1 MLLYLIIVYSGACCA
16 SFLTVCAW
24 RLPIE
29 KSIITPRSH
38 CDCCQQPLAWY
49 DLLPLFSYL
58 YLRGH
63 CRTCHAQIKPTF
75 LFSELAGGLLTC
87 FIFSQSLSWDLAYL
101 LVILFYISLVD
112 LFYYILYPIP
122 LFASLA
128 PLFYLY
134 WPQNH
139 WLGAIVFC
147 CGLLLTTY
155 WASGFGFGDVEL
167 LIILTLWV
175 GLEPVLRILLAACL
189 ICILFQGIKKI
200 WPSPKQA
207 TRQIPFIPYISIGVV
222 ILLLQTPQ

>member
-1 MLLYLIIVYSGACCA
+1 MLLYLIIFYSGACCA

-38 CDCCQQPLAWY
+38 CDCCQQSLAWY

-75 LFSELAGGLLTC
+75 LFSELIGGLLAC
-87 FIFSQSLSWDLAYL
+87 FIFSESLSWDLAYL

-122 LFASLA
+122 LFASLV

-139 WLGAIVFC
+139 WLGAIIIC
-147 CGLLLTTY
+147 SGLLGLNY
-155 WASGFGFGDVEL
+155 YLDGLGLGDVEL
-167 LIILTLWV
+167 LTILGLWF
-175 GLEPVLRILLAACL
+175 GLAPLLQILLTSCL
-189 ICILFQGIKKI
+189 CCLFYYALRQFR
-200 WPSPKQA
+200 QA
-207 TRQIPFIPYISIGVV
+207 NIRKLPIPFIPFISLGFLITGW
-222 ILLLQTPQ
+222 LN